1 MHSVLKLGTGTDSVS
16 VIYALNH
23 VHTLENQSITTTRV
37 IVCALTVEAG
47 SGRDGDPD
55 NAEIIFQVKQR
66 VARGH
71 DFTLQY
77 FSKGYS
83 GMRTEV

>member
-1 MHSVLKLGTGTDSVS
+1 MLLTMSTRWRINPLQL
-16 VIYALNH
+16 
-23 VHTLENQSITTTRV
+23 RV
-37 IVCALTVEAG
+37 IVWALTVEAG

-71 DFTLQY
+71 DFTLQC